1 MYVESESLIADP
13 YANLMDKK
21 RIEWKERDLFIQS
34 SLHSF
39 PKRNRK
45 NISIRNTFSYSLVI
59 SETIIGQPHLRLSLS
74 LSVFLSSSHR
84 KYYQWKNNLIWFL
97 FVLITMWFFS
107 HGKYYQWIG
116 NLIFLFI
123 ITMWF
128 LHLYTVYIMKFWT
141 FVISEFYTSGGNK
154 MLFII
159 SKTFK
164 YTSVIEERIFFWE
177 E

>member
-1 MYVESESLIADP
+1 
-13 YANLMDKK
+13 
-21 RIEWKERDLFIQS
+21 
-34 SLHSF
+34 
-39 PKRNRK
+39 
-45 NISIRNTFSYSLVI
+45 
-59 SETIIGQPHLRLSLS
+59 
-74 LSVFLSSSHR
+74 
-84 KYYQWKNNLIWFL
+84 
-97 FVLITMWFFS
+97 
-107 HGKYYQWIG
+107 
-116 NLIFLFI
+116 
-123 ITMWF
+123 MWF